1 MAKKIVIVDDNAI
14 LSEAISMCLRWRGHS
29 VQVCR
34 SSADAY
40 LYISVEQPDLLILDP
55 GPPDSDGWQ
64 LVNFLAEC
72 ELAEIVPIIVVSI
85 QDPDRRNLTKVR
97 PFAYIQKPFDMRQL
111 IQTVEEGL
119 GEGLCLAN
127 VKHTPAIQEEGGI

>member
-14 LSEAISMCLRWRGHS
+14 LSEVISMCLCWRGHS
-29 VQVCR
+29 VQICR

-40 LYISVEQPDLLILDP
+40 LQILAEQPDLLILDP

-64 LVNFLAEC
+64 LINFLAEY
-72 ELAEIVPIIVVSI
+72 EFVEIVPIIVVSI

-97 PFAYIQKPFDMRQL
+97 PFAYIQKPFDMGQL
-111 IQTVEEGL
+111 IQAVGEGL
-119 GEGLCLAN
+119 DEGLCLSN
-127 VKHTPAIQEEGGI
+127 LKHASVIQEEGGI

>member
-14 LSEAISMCLRWRGHS
+14 LSEVISMCLRWRGHS

-34 SSADAY
+34 GSADAY
-40 LYISVEQPDLLILDP
+40 LQISAEQPDLLILDP

-64 LVNFLAEC
+64 LVNFLAER
-72 ELAEIVPIIVVSI
+72 EFTEIVPIIVVSI
-85 QDPDRRNLTKVR
+85 QDPDRRNLAKVR
-97 PFAYIQKPFDMRQL
+97 PFAYIQKPFDMGQL
-111 IQTVEEGL
+111 LQTVEMGL
-119 GEGLCLAN
+119 DEGLCLAN

>member
-1 MAKKIVIVDDNAI
+1 MAKKIVIVDDNAL

-34 SSADAY
+34 GSADAY
-40 LYISVEQPDLLILDP
+40 LQILAEQPDLLILDP
-55 GPPDSDGWQ
+55 GPPNSDGWQ

-72 ELAEIVPIIVVSI
+72 EFTEIVPIIVVSI

-97 PFAYIQKPFDMRQL
+97 PFAYIQKPFDMGQL
-111 IQTVEEGL
+111 IQTVEKGL
-119 GEGLCLAN
+119 DKGLCLAN
-127 VKHTPAIQEEGGI
+127 VKHASAIQEEGGI